1 MDVDV
6 AVAVAAE
13 PELTRGEET
22 QQTVVG
28 GGDGALVKSELRTG
42 KRLIRLTQVIGKEWL
57 EFLSFDGVL
66 VCDWLLVYFYKADW
80 ADGLHSIRQELNWM
94 KRSVSTDRIY
104 LSTRHE
110 NV

>member
-42 KRLIRLTQVIGKEWL
+42 KRLIRLTQVIGKE
-57 EFLSFDGVL
+57 
-66 VCDWLLVYFYKADW
+66 
-80 ADGLHSIRQELNWM
+80 
-94 KRSVSTDRIY
+94 
-104 LSTRHE
+104 
-110 NV
+110 